1 MKRRATSSGMLLHRF
16 RPLIPKPID
25 YKTETITL
33 IVAGSETQIMWK
45 HRFSI
50 PTLLTL
56 LFSQTASAHF
66 QMLQV
71 DEYMRDK
78 GGSITLSMP
87 FTHPSKGGPMM
98 AMDAPI
104 SLMMYHKGKQT
115 DLTNLA
121 TELQWLG
128 VENKAQAYQSKA
140 KLRGLGDY
148 SFVLTPSPYYEAS
161 EESYIQQFTKTVIN
175 VGGLPT
181 GWSEPLL
188 LDAEIVPD
196 QQPYSVYAGGLFSAV
211 VMAKGKPKAGIEVE
225 VELMNHPVNAQKNGF
240 EAAPLIK
247 YPHKNLNIMTVRTD
261 DNGRFFF
268 GVPHAG
274 YWGFAALGVGDKVKH
289 LGKDF
294 SQDAV
299 LWIQAHQLTRLR

>member
-1 MKRRATSSGMLLHRF
+1 
-16 RPLIPKPID
+16 
-25 YKTETITL
+25 
-33 IVAGSETQIMWK
+33 MWK
-45 HRFSI
+45 HRLSLLNL
-50 PTLLTL
+50 PLLTL
-56 LFSQTASAHF
+56 LFNETAFAHF

-78 GGSITLSMP
+78 GGPITLSMP

-98 AMDAPI
+98 SIEAPV
-104 SLMMYHKGKQT
+104 SLVMHHKDKQT
-115 DLTNLA
+115 DLTNFT

-148 SFVLTPSPYYEAS
+148 SFVLTPSPYFDESEA
-161 EESYIQQFTKTVIN
+161 SYIQQITKTVVN

-181 GWSEPLL
+181 GWGESFL

-225 VELMNHPVNAQKNGF
+225 VELMNYPVNAQKNGF
-240 EAAPLIK
+240 DAAPLIK
-247 YPHKNLNIMTVRTD
+247 YPRRNLNNMTIRTD
-261 DNGRFFF
+261 KNGRFFF
-268 GVPHAG
+268 GVPQAG
-274 YWGFAALGVGDKVKH
+274 YWGFAALGVGDKKKH
-289 LGKDF
+289 LGQDL

-299 LWIQAHQLTRLR
+299 LWIQAHQLTRLK

>member
-98 AMDAPI
+98 AM
-104 SLMMYHKGKQT
+104 
-115 DLTNLA
+115 
-121 TELQWLG
+121 
-128 VENKAQAYQSKA
+128 
-140 KLRGLGDY
+140 
-148 SFVLTPSPYYEAS
+148 
-161 EESYIQQFTKTVIN
+161 
-175 VGGLPT
+175 
-181 GWSEPLL
+181 
-188 LDAEIVPD
+188 DAEIVPD